1 MIRTLIFVIGGAVLG
16 LIIHLSVVLLLPNF
30 AEEDNWARVVK
41 LNALERVQVLS
52 IPKNFEPNPLRLDP
66 NMLVAICRL
75 NLENGPG
82 VVTGLLPDSFW
93 SVAVFDRSNRAV
105 YGTTNRSGLG
115 RSLQLGIFNA
125 GQTRLLAQREL
136 EITEGLLIVESS
148 MDDIYVVVRSLVPL
162 DELEPR
168 FRAQLSSLTCANAPM
183 RAPED
188 LEPEPERDP
197 SIPYPADRP
206 TNR

>member
-1 MIRTLIFVIGGAVLG
+1 MIRSLIFIAGGIVLG
-16 LIIHLSVVLLLPNF
+16 LIIHLVVMLSLPSF
-30 AEEDNWARVVK
+30 AEEDNWSRILK
-41 LNALERVQVLS
+41 FNALERVQVLS
-52 IPKNFEPNPLRLDP
+52 TPQSFEPNPLRLDP

-75 NLENGPG
+75 NLTNGPG
-82 VVTGLLPDSFW
+82 VVTGVLPNSFW
-93 SVAVFDRSNRAV
+93 SVSVFDRSDHAV

-136 EITEGLLIVESS
+136 EITEGLLIVESD

-162 DELEPR
+162 KEMAPR
-168 FRAQLSSLTCANAPM
+168 FRAQLSTLTCTNAAM
-183 RAPED
+183 RPPED
-188 LEPEPERDP
+188 LEPEPVRDP